1 MPAGWYDDPFT
12 DHLQRYWTGDS
23 WTKETRPRPG
33 VAPEPTTVPPAVG
46 PSAIGNSTVGNSTV
60 GTSAVGPDGAPIRD
74 WLIPSILAI
83 IFCAWPLAIPG
94 LIFAIKANSAKKRG
108 DVAEAALQAKRARL
122 WVILSVVLG
131 VVVWIYLG
139 FVIATTD
146 VPTDQGTLTPF
157 GA

>member
-33 VAPEPTTVPPAVG
+33 SAVETPPAYPAAAPVAPA
-46 PSAIGNSTVGNSTV
+46 S
-60 GTSAVGPDGAPIRD
+60 PDASGAPVRD
-74 WLIPSILAI
+74 WLIPSILSI
-83 IFCAWPLAIPG
+83 IFCAWPLGIPA
-94 LIFAIKANSAKKRG
+94 LVFAIKANGSKKRG
-108 DVAEAALQAKRARL
+108 DMAAAAQQAKTARL
-122 WVILSVVLG
+122 FVILSVVLG
-131 VVVWIYLG
+131 SVVWIYLG
-139 FVIATTD
+139 FIIATTE

>member
-33 VAPEPTTVPPAVG
+33 AVEPPPAYPAAPP
-46 PSAIGNSTVGNSTV
+46 PSMTAAATDTPKVF
-60 GTSAVGPDGAPIRD
+60 D
-74 WLIPSILAI
+74 WLIPSILSI
-83 IFCAWPLAIPG
+83 IFCAWPLGIPA
-94 LIFAIKANSAKKRG
+94 LVFAIKANGSKKRG
-108 DVAEAALQAKRARL
+108 DMAAAAQQAKTARL
-122 WVILSVVLG
+122 FVILSVVLG
-131 VVVWIYLG
+131 IVVWIYLG
-139 FVIATTD
+139 FVIATTE

>member
-23 WTKETRPRPG
+23 WTRETRPRPG
-33 VAPEPTTVPPAVG
+33 AVIEPAPSYPAY
-46 PSAIGNSTVGNSTV
+46 PATAQ
-60 GTSAVGPDGAPIRD
+60 TSAATEAAPGAPVRD

-94 LIFAIKANSAKKRG
+94 LVFALKANSSRKRG
-108 DVAEAALQAKRARL
+108 DMAAAAQQAGRAKFF
-122 WVILSVVLG
+122 VILSVAVG

-139 FVIATTD
+139 AVIAMTD
-146 VPTDQGTLTPF
+146 MPTDQGTITPF
-157 GA
+157 GT

>member
-33 VAPEPTTVPPAVG
+33 TLP
-46 PSAIGNSTVGNSTV
+46 PSALTPAPPTPNAPT
-60 GTSAVGPDGAPIRD
+60 GAPVRD

-83 IFCAWPLAIPG
+83 IFCAWPLAIPA
-94 LIFAIKANSAKKRG
+94 LVYAIKANSSKKQG
-108 DVAEAALQAKRARL
+108 NMAAAELQSKRARL

-131 VVVWIYLG
+131 IVVWIYLG

-146 VPTDQGTLTPF
+146 VPTDQGNLTPF

>member
-33 VAPEPTTVPPAVG
+33 AEAEPPPAY
-46 PSAIGNSTVGNSTV
+46 PATTPASAPALDPT
-60 GTSAVGPDGAPIRD
+60 GAPIRD

-83 IFCAWPLAIPG
+83 IFCAWPLGIPA
-94 LIFAIKANSAKKRG
+94 LIFAIKANSSKKRG
-108 DVAEAALQAKRARL
+108 NLAAAAQQAKTARL
-122 WVILSVVLG
+122 FVILSVVLG
-131 VVVWIYLG
+131 IVVWVYLG
-139 FVIATTD
+139 FVIATTE
-146 VPTDQGTLTPF
+146 VPTDQGTHTPF

>member
-33 VAPEPTTVPPAVG
+33 ATMPVPGLPTPPQPAPAG
-46 PSAIGNSTVGNSTV
+46 AGDASAPV
-60 GTSAVGPDGAPIRD
+60 RD
-74 WLIPSILAI
+74 WLIPSILSI
-83 IFCAWPLAIPG
+83 IFCAWPLGIPA
-94 LIFAIKANSAKKRG
+94 LIFAIKANGSKKRG
-108 DVAEAALQAKRARL
+108 DLAAAAQQAKTARL
-122 WVILSVVLG
+122 FVILSVVLG
-131 VVVWIYLG
+131 IVVWIYLG
-139 FVIATTD
+139 FVIATTE

>member
-23 WTKETRPRPG
+23 WTKETRPRAGTLP
-33 VAPEPTTVPPAVG
+33 
-46 PSAIGNSTVGNSTV
+46 PSAFTPAPPTPNAPS
-60 GTSAVGPDGAPIRD
+60 GAPVRD

-94 LIFAIKANSAKKRG
+94 LVYAIKANSSKKQG
-108 DVAEAALQAKRARL
+108 NMAAAEVQSKRARL

-131 VVVWIYLG
+131 IVVWIYLG

-146 VPTDQGTLTPF
+146 VPTDQGNLTPF

>member
-1 MPAGWYDDPFT
+1 MTTPAPMPAGWYDDPFT

-33 VAPEPTTVPPAVG
+33 AEIEPPPAYPATTPASTTAVG
-46 PSAIGNSTVGNSTV
+46 PT
-60 GTSAVGPDGAPIRD
+60 GAPIRD

-83 IFCAWPLAIPG
+83 IFCAWPIAIPG
-94 LIFAIKANSAKKRG
+94 LVFALKANGSKKRG
-108 DVAEAALQAKRARL
+108 DMAAAAQQASKARL
-122 WVILSVVLG
+122 FVILSVVLG
-131 VVVWIYLG
+131 VVVWVYLG
-139 FVIATTD
+139 FVIATTE

>member
-33 VAPEPTTVPPAVG
+33 ATMPAPGLPTPPQPAPAAAVPGQATVF
-46 PSAIGNSTVGNSTV
+46 
-60 GTSAVGPDGAPIRD
+60 D
-74 WLIPSILAI
+74 WLIPSILSI
-83 IFCAWPLAIPG
+83 IFCAWPLGIPA
-94 LIFAIKANSAKKRG
+94 LIFAIKANGSKKRG
-108 DVAEAALQAKRARL
+108 DMAAAAQQARTARL
-122 WVILSVVLG
+122 FVILSVVLG
-131 VVVWIYLG
+131 IVVWIYLG
-139 FVIATTD
+139 FIIATTE

>member
-33 VAPEPTTVPPAVG
+33 AVVDTPTPSGPPRPATV
-46 PSAIGNSTVGNSTV
+46 
-60 GTSAVGPDGAPIRD
+60 AVGPDGAPVRD

-94 LIFAIKANSAKKRG
+94 LIFAIKANSAKKQG
-108 DVAEAALQAKRARL
+108 DMALAAQQAKRARL
-122 WVILSVVLG
+122 WVLLSVALG

-139 FVIATTD
+139 YVISTTEI
-146 VPTDQGTLTPF
+146 PTDQGTLTPF

>member
-33 VAPEPTTVPPAVG
+33 ATEVPPPSPAAPPPAPAQVAP
-46 PSAIGNSTVGNSTV
+46 S
-60 GTSAVGPDGAPIRD
+60 GAPVRD
-74 WLIPSILAI
+74 WLIPSILSI
-83 IFCAWPLAIPG
+83 IFCAWPLGIPA
-94 LIFAIKANSAKKRG
+94 LVFAIKANGSKKRG
-108 DVAEAALQAKRARL
+108 DMAAAAQQAKTARL
-122 WVILSVVLG
+122 FVILSVVLG
-131 VVVWIYLG
+131 IVVWIYLG
-139 FVIATTD
+139 FIIATTE

>member
-1 MPAGWYDDPFT
+1 MTTPAPMPAGWYDDPFT

-33 VAPEPTTVPPAVG
+33 AVMEPPAY
-46 PSAIGNSTVGNSTV
+46 PAAAPASPAATAAQ
-60 GTSAVGPDGAPIRD
+60 GTGAVFD

-94 LIFAIKANSAKKRG
+94 LVFAIKANSAKKQG
-108 DVAEAALQAKRARL
+108 NMALAAQQAKKARL
-122 WVILSVVLG
+122 WVLLSVALG
-131 VVVWIYLG
+131 IVVWIYLG
-139 FVIATTD
+139 YVIATTD
-146 VPTDQGTLTPF
+146 IPTDQGTLTPF

>member
-23 WTKETRPRPG
+23 WTRETRPRPG
-33 VAPEPTTVPPAVG
+33 AEPEAPLLAYPSPEPPGTPPA
-46 PSAIGNSTVGNSTV
+46 
-60 GTSAVGPDGAPIRD
+60 APVRD

-83 IFCAWPLAIPG
+83 VFCAWPLAIPG
-94 LIFAIKANSAKKRG
+94 LIFAIKANASKKRG
-108 DVAEAALQAKRARL
+108 DTAAAAHQAGRAKL
-122 WVILSVVLG
+122 FVILSVVLG
-131 VVVWIYLG
+131 IVVWVYLG
-139 FVIATTD
+139 FVIATTE

>member
-1 MPAGWYDDPFT
+1 MTTPASMPAGWYDDPFT

-33 VAPEPTTVPPAVG
+33 VVVEAPGVPHAQPAVVD
-46 PSAIGNSTVGNSTV
+46 A
-60 GTSAVGPDGAPIRD
+60 DGAPIRD

-94 LIFAIKANSAKKRG
+94 LIFAIKANSAKKQG
-108 DVAEAALQAKRARL
+108 DMALATQQAKRARL
-122 WVILSVVLG
+122 WVILSMVLG

-139 FVIATTD
+139 FIISTTEL
-146 VPTDQGTLTPF
+146 PTDQGNLTPF

>member
-33 VAPEPTTVPPAVG
+33 AVAEPPPPYPAAA
-46 PSAIGNSTVGNSTV
+46 SAAPAPAPMDAS
-60 GTSAVGPDGAPIRD
+60 GAPVRD
-74 WLIPSILAI
+74 WLIPSILSI
-83 IFCAWPLAIPG
+83 IFCAWPLGIPA
-94 LIFAIKANSAKKRG
+94 LIFAIKANGSKKRG
-108 DVAEAALQAKRARL
+108 DMGAAAQQAKTARL
-122 WVILSVVLG
+122 FVILSVVLG
-131 VVVWIYLG
+131 IVVWIYLG
-139 FVIATTD
+139 FIIATTE